1 MGRLRVYELARQLEM
16 DTRELMKELADLGIE
31 IKSHMSYIDEDT
43 VNILLEMYSKV
54 EEEEEYEEI
63 GEYEE
68 FVELEEEYEETR
80 KISKKGGVEKE
91 RPEKKKPLITITE
104 EDLKLDK
111 FSEKIGVPQ
120 NRIIQDFFMKGEILK
135 PGQTLNLQLAK
146 KIAKMYDVRI
156 GFEIEE
162 STEEISENPL
172 EKIEKYFEEKYKDKE
187 KLVERPPIVTVMGHV
202 DHGKTTLLDYIRRT
216 RVAEREEGGIT
227 QSIGAYQ
234 VEVNGKK
241 ITFIDTPGH
250 EVFTEMRAR
259 GAQATDIVVLVVAA
273 DDGVMP
279 QTIEAYNHAKS
290 ANVPIIVA
298 INKIDKPNANV
309 ELTKQELVN
318 KLSLIPEEW
327 GGDTIMVPISAKKG
341 ENVDT
346 LLEMILLVAE
356 MQEIKAI
363 PEGTVRA
370 VTIETKLDKGFG
382 PVANAIIK
390 DGKLKIGDFII
401 AGKVKGKVK
410 ALVNDQ
416 GKRIK
421 EAGPSTPVMIVGFE
435 ELPDAHSVIYSV
447 EDLETAREISEKL
460 KEIEQKE
467 LRRKRHLKLEEIL
480 KMMEQ
485 SEQKELRLI
494 VKADTLGSV
503 MALNNA
509 IQKLQSEE
517 VRINIIHSAV
527 GAITTSDVMLA
538 SASDAIIFGFRVKAD
553 SQARKM
559 AETEGIQIKTYTIIY
574 KLIDDLKAALEG
586 MLEPEEVEEL
596 TGRGEIK
603 KVFKIKKVGTIAG
616 VQMYEGYVEKSGIAR
631 LYRSGK
637 LIFEGK
643 IESLKHY
650 QQDVKRVDAPQE
662 CGIKLENFDDIK
674 EGDELEFAIVKKISR
689 KLTFEEEKQSE
700 NKGE

>member
-1 MGRLRVYELARQLEM
+1 MARLRVYELARQLEM
-16 DTRELMKELADLGIE
+16 DTRELMKELHELGIE
-31 IKSHMSYIDEDT
+31 IKSHMSYIDEET
-43 VNILLEMYSKV
+43 VNLLLEMYGTN
-54 EEEEEYEEI
+54 EEEEELIEEYEEYEEI
-63 GEYEE
+63 DEE
-68 FVELEEEYEETR
+68 VNGKHFKNKEGSLEKLQTN
-80 KISKKGGVEKE
+80 
-91 RPEKKKPLITITE
+91 KKKNSVKITE

-111 FSEKIGVPQ
+111 FAEKIGVPQ

-135 PGQTLNLQLAK
+135 PGQSLNLQLAK

-156 GFEIEE
+156 SFE
-162 STEEISENPL
+162 TEEKEEVIENPL
-172 EKIEKYFEEKYKDKE
+172 SGIEKYFEEKYKDPENLK
-187 KLVERPPIVTVMGHV
+187 ERPPVVTVMGHV
-202 DHGKTTLLDYIRRT
+202 DHGKTTLLDYIRKT

-250 EVFTEMRAR
+250 EIFTEMRAR

-309 ELTKQELVN
+309 EKTKQELVN
-318 KLSLIPEEW
+318 KLNLIPEEW
-327 GGDTIMVPISAKKG
+327 GGDTIVVPISAKKG
-341 ENVDT
+341 QNVDT

-356 MQEIKAI
+356 MQEIKGI
-363 PEGTVRA
+363 PDGPVRA
-370 VTIETKLDKGFG
+370 VTIESKLDKGFG
-382 PVANAIIK
+382 PVANVIIK
-390 DGKLKIGDFII
+390 DGILKIGDYII
-401 AGKVKGKVK
+401 SGKVMGKVK

-421 EAGPSTPVMIVGFE
+421 VAGPSTPVMIVGFE
-435 ELPDAHSVIYSV
+435 ELPDSHGIVYSV
-447 EDLETAREISEKL
+447 DSLDKAREISEKMR
-460 KEIEQKE
+460 EIEQKE
-467 LRRKRHLKLEEIL
+467 LRRKRHMKLEEIL

-485 SEQKELRLI
+485 SEKKELRL
-494 VKADTLGSV
+494 VLKADTQGSL
-503 MALNNA
+503 MALSGA
-509 IQKLQSEE
+509 INKLQSEE
-517 VRINIIHSAV
+517 ISINIIHSGV
-527 GAITTSDVMLA
+527 GSITVSDVMLA
-538 SASDAIIFGFRVKAD
+538 TASDAIILGFRVKAD

-559 AETEGIQIKTYTIIY
+559 AEAEGIQIKTYTIVY
-574 KLIDDLKAALEG
+574 KLIEELQAALEG
-586 MLEPEEVEEL
+586 MLEPEEVEEI

-603 KVFKIKKVGTIAG
+603 KVFKIKKVGSIAG
-616 VQMYEGYVEKSGIAR
+616 VQMIEGYVEKEG
-631 LYRSGK
+631 LVKVYRSGK
-637 LIFEGK
+637 LVYEGK

-674 EGDELEFAIVKKISR
+674 EGDELEFSVLKKVAR
-689 KLTFEEEKQSE
+689 KLTFEED
-700 NKGE
+700 KGEE

>member
-1 MGRLRVYELARQLEM
+1 MGRLRVYELARKLEM
-16 DTRELMKELADLGIE
+16 DTKELLKELADLGIE
-31 IKSHMSYIDEDT
+31 IKSHMSYIDEET
-43 VNILLEMYSKV
+43 VNILLEMYSKSS
-54 EEEEEYEEI
+54 EEENVDEEDYI
-63 GEYEE
+63 EYEE
-68 FVELEEEYEETR
+68 FLELEEDIAEKR
-80 KISKKGGVEKE
+80 KLSKKGEIEKE
-91 RPEKKKPLITITE
+91 KQEKKKPLIKISE
-104 EDLKLDK
+104 DDLKLDK

-135 PGQTLNLQLAK
+135 PGQSLNLQLAK

-156 GFEIEE
+156 GFDFEE
-162 STEEISENPL
+162 NKEEIKENPL
-172 EKIEKYFEEKYKDKE
+172 EEIEKYFEEKYKNKDE
-187 KLVERPPIVTVMGHV
+187 LVERPPIVTVMGHV

-234 VEVNGKK
+234 VEVDGKK

-309 ELTKQELVN
+309 EATKQELVN

-341 ENVDT
+341 QNVDT

-363 PEGTVRA
+363 PDGPVRA

-390 DGKLKIGDFII
+390 DGKLKIGDYVI
-401 AGKVKGKVK
+401 AGKVMGKVK

-435 ELPDAHSVIYSV
+435 DLPDAHSVIYSV
-447 EDLETAREISEKL
+447 ETLEKAREITEKI

-509 IQKLQSEE
+509 INKLQSEE
-517 VRINIIHSAV
+517 VRINIIHSGV
-527 GAITTSDVMLA
+527 GAITSSDVMLA
-538 SASDAIIFGFRVKAD
+538 SASDAIILGFRVKAD

-559 AETEGIQIKTYTIIY
+559 AEAEGIQIKIYTIIY
-574 KLIDDLKAALEG
+574 KLIDDLRAALEG
-586 MLEPEEVEEL
+586 MLEPEEVEEI

-603 KVFKIKKVGTIAG
+603 KVFKIKKVGSIAG
-616 VQMYEGYVEKSGIAR
+616 VQMYEGFVDKNGIAR
-631 LYRSGK
+631 LYRNGK
-637 LIFEGK
+637 LVFEGK

-650 QQDVKRVDAPQE
+650 QQDVRRVDAPKE
-662 CGIKLENFDDIK
+662 CGIKLENFDDIR
-674 EGDELEFAIVKKISR
+674 EGDELEFAIIKKVNR
-689 KLTFEEEKQSE
+689 KLTFDEE
-700 NKGE
+700 GEQKE

>member
-16 DTRELMKELADLGIE
+16 DTKELMKELADLGIE
-31 IKSHMSYIDEDT
+31 IKSHMSFIDEET
-43 VNILLEMYSKV
+43 VNILLEMYSKSED
-54 EEEEEYEEI
+54 EEEFDEYEELL
-63 GEYEE
+63 
-68 FVELEEEYEETR
+68 ELEEEIYDKKR
-80 KISKKGGVEKE
+80 ISKKGEVEKE
-91 RPEKKKPLITITE
+91 KPEKKKSLVKISE

-111 FSEKIGVPQ
+111 FSEKIGIPQ

-146 KIAKMYDVRI
+146 KIAKLYDVRI
-156 GFEIEE
+156 GFDIEE
-162 STEEISENPL
+162 TKEEVKENPL
-172 EKIEKYFEEKYKDKE
+172 EEIEKYFEEKYKNKE
-187 KLVERPPIVTVMGHV
+187 NLVERPPIVTVMGHV

-341 ENVDT
+341 QNVDT

-363 PEGTVRA
+363 SDGPVRA
-370 VTIETKLDKGFG
+370 VTIETRLDKGFG
-382 PVANAIIK
+382 PVANAIVK
-390 DGKLKIGDFII
+390 DGKLKIGDYVV
-401 AGKVKGKVK
+401 AGKVMGKVK

-435 ELPDAHSVIYSV
+435 DLPDAHSVIYSV
-447 EDLETAREISEKL
+447 ENLDKAREITEKI
-460 KEIEQKE
+460 KEMVQKE

-494 VKADTLGSV
+494 IKADTLGSV
-503 MALNNA
+503 MALNTA

-538 SASDAIIFGFRVKAD
+538 SASDAIILGFRVKAD
-553 SQARKM
+553 SQSRKM
-559 AETEGIQIKTYTIIY
+559 AEAEGIQIKTYTIIY
-574 KLIDDLKAALEG
+574 KLIDDLRAALEG
-586 MLEPEEVEEL
+586 MLEPEEVEEI

-603 KVFKIKKVGTIAG
+603 KVFKIKKLGSVAG
-616 VQMYEGYVEKSGIAR
+616 VQMYEGYVEKTGIAR
-631 LYRSGK
+631 LYRNGK

-662 CGIKLENFDDIK
+662 CGIKLENFDDIR
-674 EGDELEFAIVKKISR
+674 EGDELEFAVIKKVNK
-689 KLTFEEEKQSE
+689 KLTFDEGNEQK
-700 NKGE
+700 NN